1 MRKSAIYII
10 LIAIV
15 FGACSRRPSSILPES
30 KMMDVLYDIR
40 MVQAIYGGDPTFNTD
55 QKKDALVAGVLEKHK
70 ITQAELD
77 SSLMW
82 YAENIDNYRSITD
95 SVSARL
101 RRNSNLATEL
111 KTKMDSRFSKST
123 GSVIPPFYNLT
134 EYTPTLS
141 FEIDSFQIKDKA
153 SNFHLSF
160 DVQGLK
166 AMQKAEAAI
175 FYTYRDTL
183 IRNVVNIDENKYYT
197 LLKPQ
202 LPDSLLKM
210 ISGYIR
216 IDYKPA
222 NPSNVLLYNIT
233 YSDSITNI
241 SGHINVPQES
251 RPQPNRPAQI
261 DRMERPIEQVPV
273 PVKAVQ
279 EEVK

>member
-1 MRKSAIYII
+1 MRHTTIYII

-15 FGACSRRPSSILPES
+15 FGACSRRPSSILSEN

-40 MVQAIYGGDPTFNTD
+40 LVQAIYGGDPATFNTD

-82 YAENIDNYRSITD
+82 YAENIDNYRNITD

-111 KTKMDSRFSKST
+111 KTKMDSRFNKST
-123 GSVIPPFYNLT
+123 NFIIPPFYYLT
-134 EYTPTLS
+134 EYTPSLS
-141 FEIDSFQIKDKA
+141 FEIDSFQIKDRV
-153 SNFHLSF
+153 SNFHLTF

-166 AMQKAEAAI
+166 ATQKAEAAV
-175 FYTYRDTL
+175 FYTYKDTL
-183 IRNVVNIDENKYYT
+183 IRNAINIDENKSYT

-216 IDYKPA
+216 IDYKPLY
-222 NPSNVLLYNIT
+222 PSNVLLYNIN
-233 YSDSITNI
+233 YSDSLTNTTLKDKL
-241 SGHINVPQES
+241 SDKPL
-251 RPQPNRPAQI
+251 PI
-261 DRMERPIEQVPV
+261 DRTDRVRPVEQAPIIR
-273 PVKAVQ
+273 
-279 EEVK
+279 EVK

>member
-10 LIAIV
+10 LIAII
-15 FGACSRRPSSILPES
+15 FGACSRRPSSILSES

-70 ITQAELD
+70 ITQADLD

-101 RRNSNLATEL
+101 RRNSNRATEF

-123 GSVIPPFYNLT
+123 SVIPPFYNLT

-141 FEIDSFQIKDKA
+141 FEIDSFQIKDRA
-153 SNFHLSF
+153 STFHLSF
-160 DVQGLK
+160 DVQGLM
-166 AMQKAEAAI
+166 AAQKAEAAI
-175 FYTYRDTL
+175 FYTYKDTL
-183 IRNVVNIDENKYYT
+183 IRNAINIDENKSYT

-216 IDYKPA
+216 IDYKPV

-233 YSDSITNI
+233 YSDSLTSI
-241 SGHINVPQES
+241 SEQINVPQDN
-251 RPQPNRPAQI
+251 RLQPSRPAQI
-261 DRMERPIEQVPV
+261 DRIERPIEQAPV
-273 PVKAVQ
+273 PVKEVQ